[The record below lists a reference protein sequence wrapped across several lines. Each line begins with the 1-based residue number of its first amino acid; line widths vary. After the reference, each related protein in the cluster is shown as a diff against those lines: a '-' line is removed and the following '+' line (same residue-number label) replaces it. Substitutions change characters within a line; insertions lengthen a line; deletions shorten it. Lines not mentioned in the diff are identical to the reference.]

1 LTAIKARAAP
11 VIENA
16 GWQRSTL
23 GSMELTMRHES
34 TGGETGCP
42 RVSGPPR
49 AQWLVALLSG
59 VTITATLAPRLCVA
73 AHTKLVIVD
82 VHAVAE
88 GYRASR
94 LRGTT
99 VLGPGNQKI
108 GHLDD
113 LVVSKN
119 GDVLF
124 AIIQVGGFLGVGSR
138 FVAVPY
144 LTLQIS
150 DDGSRIVLPGA
161 TKQQLESLREF
172 KY

>member
-1 LTAIKARAAP
+1 
-11 VIENA
+11 
-16 GWQRSTL
+16 
-23 GSMELTMRHES
+23 MRHES
-34 TGGETGCP
+34 TSDETGCP

-49 AQWLVALLSG
+49 AQWLVGLLAG

-73 AHTKLVIVD
+73 SATKLVIVD
-82 VHAVAE
+82 VTAVAE

-99 VLGPGNQKI
+99 VLGSGNQKI

-124 AIIQVGGFLGVGSR
+124 AIIQVGGFLGVGSH

-144 LTLQIS
+144 SSLQIS
-150 DDGSRIVLPGA
+150 DDGRRIVLPGA

-172 KY
+172 KYQ

>member
-1 LTAIKARAAP
+1 
-11 VIENA
+11 
-16 GWQRSTL
+16 
-23 GSMELTMRHES
+23 MRHES
-34 TGGETGCP
+34 TGGETGCA

-49 AQWLVALLSG
+49 AQWLVVLLAG

-73 AHTKLVIVD
+73 AAGTLIIVD
-82 VHAVAE
+82 VTAVAE

-99 VLGPGNQKI
+99 VLGPDNQKI
-108 GHLDD
+108 GRLDD

-119 GDVLF
+119 GDVWF
-124 AIIQVGGFLGVGSR
+124 AIIQVGGFLGVGSH

-144 LTLQIS
+144 SSLQIS

-161 TKQQLESLREF
+161 TKQQLESLPEF
-172 KY
+172 KYR